1 MTLFDYAVLA
11 ITGFSVVLGVTRGF
25 TREVIALA
33 SWVVA
38 VFMAS
43 AYGGEAAS
51 LFAGQIAN
59 AGWRALTGF
68 VTVFFVTLMV
78 RSLIDLFVSRL
89 IKSAGLGVEDRVL
102 GGFFGFA
109 RGLLVVMVL
118 VLLAGL
124 TGLPRQTVWKDA
136 MLAAPLEKLA
146 VMVKEWLPEGWG
158 WAKHISYS

>member
-11 ITGFSVVLGVTRGF
+11 ITGFSIVLGAMRGLV
-25 TREVIALA
+25 REVIALA

-38 VFMAS
+38 VFVAS
-43 AYGGEAAS
+43 AYGAEAAS
-51 LFAGQIAN
+51 LFERHIAN
-59 AGWRALTGF
+59 ESWRALVAVVVVF
-68 VTVFFVTLMV
+68 ITVLIVM
-78 RSLIDLFVSRL
+78 SLIAMLASRL
-89 IKSAGLGVEDRVL
+89 IKSAGLGAEDRVL

-109 RGLLVVMVL
+109 RGLLLVVVL

-146 VMVKEWLPEGWG
+146 VIVKEWLPQG

>member
-1 MTLFDYAVLA
+1 MTLFDYAVLV
-11 ITGFSVVLGVTRGF
+11 ITGFSVVLGVIRGL
-25 TREVIALA
+25 TREVIALG

-43 AYGGEAAS
+43 VYGGEAAVM
-51 LFAGQIAN
+51 FAGQIAN

-68 VTVFFVTLMV
+68 VTVFIVTLIVM
-78 RSLIDLFVSRL
+78 SLIAMLVSRL
-89 IKSAGLGVEDRVL
+89 IKSAGLGAEDRVL

-124 TGLPRQTVWKDA
+124 TGLPRQAVWKDA
-136 MLAAPLEKLA
+136 MLAAPLEQLA
-146 VMVKEWLPEGWG
+146 VIVKEWLPQG
-158 WAKHISYS
+158 WAKYISYS